1 MRHKILFAM
10 TVLLVVLSCFS
21 PAHASSGSVYDIY
34 LYLDLEQCFLPGYI
48 CIPEGCGC
56 YGILGCFDLVCH
68 NYPAAFVETSLVPG
82 QSQVP
87 IIGEL
92 ISALVAAGSKENG
105 GGGSSQDGNTH
116 LKYYEAHV
124 FSYKTASYIRERYPM
139 LRVCSDDSES
149 SQLNYLSELDA
160 SWRTGAADYLTMSY
174 IFSQLA
180 AVAGICDKAAKG
192 GGLGG
197 GMGLSDLCMGTW
209 GPTYPRTGFTNAN
222 SKAVASASDA
232 YRALR
237 VTSKSTGR
245 TVLNQKNLDVKG
257 KLQIGAPKGFRGKP
271 SNCIAPGTTPIAW
284 DNRTIQPTAE
294 KDGYVWV
301 WWQQK
306 CCCKKTSACMG
317 D

>member
-1 MRHKILFAM
+1 MRHKSLVTIAF
-10 TVLLVVLSCFS
+10 LLLVLSCFS

-68 NYPAAFVETSLVPG
+68 NYPAAFAETSLVRG

-87 IIGEL
+87 IFGEL
-92 ISALVAAGSKENG
+92 ISALVGAAAKQAGA
-105 GGGSSQDGNTH
+105 GGSAQQGNTY

-139 LRVCSDDSES
+139 LRVCDDNSES
-149 SQLNYLSELDA
+149 SQLNYMSELDV
-160 SWRTGAADYLTMSY
+160 SWRTAAADYITISS
-174 IFSQLA
+174 IFSRLA
-180 AVAGICDKAAKG
+180 AVVGICGKTAGVG
-192 GGLGG
+192 GGLGV
-197 GMGLSDLCMGTW
+197 SDLCMGTW
-209 GPTYPRTGFTNAN
+209 GLTYPRTGFTNSN
-222 SKAVASASDA
+222 SQAVASASAA

-237 VTSKSTGR
+237 VTSKSMGR
-245 TVLNQKNLDVKG
+245 TVLNQKNLNAQG
-257 KLQIGAPKGFRGKP
+257 KLQIGAPKGYRGKP
-271 SNCIAPGTTPIAW
+271 SNCFAPGTTPIAW
-284 DNRTIQPTAE
+284 DNRTISPTAE

-301 WWQQK
+301 WWQTK